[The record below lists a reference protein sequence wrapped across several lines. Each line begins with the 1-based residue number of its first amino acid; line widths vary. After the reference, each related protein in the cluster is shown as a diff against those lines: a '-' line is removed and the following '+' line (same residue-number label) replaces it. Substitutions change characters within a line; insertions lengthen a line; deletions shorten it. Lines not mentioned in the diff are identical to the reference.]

1 MFQDSDH
8 PWFLWS
14 EEMTAGELRQI
25 LAGEQGE
32 YLQGVYLGRLLREAR
47 LKEIWEFLTPED
59 IQAHWPRLERH
70 LGRKKPFW
78 QFLMA
83 IWKKHG
89 LVAG

>member
-47 LKEIWEFLTPED
+47 LKEIF
-59 IQAHWPRLERH
+59 
-70 LGRKKPFW
+70 G
-78 QFLMA
+78 
-83 IWKKHG
+83 
-89 LVAG
+89 